1 MGSVYC
7 WVVYWKT
14 ADLSKWN
21 VMEFYPSRR
30 VTLKHVQAFYD
41 SQVTQRFMGKP
52 KKRKQFVIHT

>member
-41 SQVTQRFMGKP
+41 SQVTQRFMGN
-52 KKRKQFVIHT
+52 